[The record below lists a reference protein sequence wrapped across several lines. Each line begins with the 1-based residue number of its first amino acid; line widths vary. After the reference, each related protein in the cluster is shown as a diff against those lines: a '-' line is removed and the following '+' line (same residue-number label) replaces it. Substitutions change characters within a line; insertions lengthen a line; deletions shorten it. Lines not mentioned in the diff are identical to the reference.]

1 MPGPIVAAAVRT
13 AVAEIAT
20 ETLSKDDKKTNTL
33 EKRDTK
39 NYMDM
44 STLRGAK
51 ERNSPTNVQDDAEV
65 NVSVDPIESINP
77 IQETPRSDPETIVV
91 DAEQPTNDVSEETS
105 VLKEISSKISALT
118 NMIAQKFVGSPV
130 LDMPEPTTES
140 VIKDG
145 IDEKNKPEADP
156 TKVID
161 PEPATNNTTASKT
174 DTKPSPAIGV
184 LKKGFGALQKTSDSI
199 AGLLFKRTITA
210 TLEAAKFAAM
220 VFSIILALDLI
231 RIHFAYWME
240 RLITWWEGF
249 KADWFANWQAYFS
262 EWGKWGTILDT
273 ISTSIGR
280 ILNAVRAGD
289 FPALIEA
296 IVKGLVETGQTIAE
310 SIRLAIY
317 KGIASVLKQFGF
329 DKAAETVEG
338 YGLERYARNAN
349 GNLSEEEQQKLAKYQ
364 SEKNSREPTW
374 VDTVTKYSPF
384 GILKTAGDFITDSIK
399 GTRGIQTAYTNS
411 MTSIKG
417 MPKAEQ
423 EQIIMA
429 MNQARKATIDY
440 GRHTESVNLGNAAD
454 VERLQR
460 SYEETQKILSDKR
473 LDAVPE
479 LRKELQQHISEANKE
494 MERRRPKP
502 QSPTVSKDANTA
514 QRIIKADQKKSNSNS
529 NNSNFNATVNNTKVV
544 QNRQI
549 MQMNPVTGSRAPG
562 IFGATGV
569 N

>member
-1 MPGPIVAAAVRT
+1 MSGPIINSTVRT
-13 AVAEIAT
+13 AVAEMAT
-20 ETLSKDDKKTNTL
+20 ESLSKKDDKKTNIL
-33 EKRDTK
+33 ERKDTK

-51 ERNSPTNVQDDAEV
+51 ERNSPNVQDDAEV
-65 NVSVDPIESINP
+65 NVSVNPIESINP
-77 IQETPRSDPETIVV
+77 IQETPKSDPETIVV
-91 DAEQPTNDVSEETS
+91 DVEQPTNDDVEETS

-145 IDEKNKPEADP
+145 IDEKNKPVEDP
-156 TKVID
+156 TKVLD
-161 PEPATNNTTASKT
+161 PEPVENDATDSKIESKLT
-174 DTKPSPAIGV
+174 PAVDI
-184 LKKGFGALQKTSDSI
+184 LKKGFGKLQKTSDSI
-199 AGLLFKRTITA
+199 AALLFKRTITA
-210 TLEAAKFAAM
+210 AIESAKFATT
-220 VFSIILALDLI
+220 VFSIILALDLL
-231 RIHFAYWME
+231 RIHFNYWME
-240 RLITWWEGF
+240 HLIAWWEGF
-249 KADWFANWQAYFS
+249 KADWFTSWQEYFS
-262 EWGKWGTILDT
+262 NWGAWGTILDT
-273 ISTSIGR
+273 ISVSIGR
-280 ILNAVRAGD
+280 ILNAIKTGD

-296 IVKGLVETGQTIAE
+296 IVKGLIETGQTIAE
-310 SIRLAIY
+310 SINLAIY

-399 GTRGIQTAYTNS
+399 GTRGVQTAYTNS
-411 MTSIKG
+411 MASIKG

-514 QRIIKADQKKSNSNS
+514 QRIIKADQKMSSNNS